1 MIRKF
6 DLPPKIQY
14 ITTCHVHFFV
24 VSHLLYITKEIFINA
39 QDVAVVGALE
49 DTELVIASNVVAFAA
64 VVAAAALATVVFNNM
79 K

>member
-1 MIRKF
+1 M
-6 DLPPKIQY
+6 
-14 ITTCHVHFFV
+14 
-24 VSHLLYITKEIFINA
+24 LYITKEIFINA